1 MIVVERQNEIQV
13 FNEIIEYNFKPV
25 TEKPASVITVEV
37 GIQLVS
43 LWALATMAVN
53 IWRFCTG
60 C

>member
-1 MIVVERQNEIQV
+1 MMIAEKQDDRQI
-13 FNEIIEYNFKPV
+13 FDEIIEYNFKP
-25 TEKPASVITVEV
+25 TSEKSASVIAVEV

-53 IWRFCTG
+53 VWRFCTG

>member
-1 MIVVERQNEIQV
+1 MMLAQLQDERQA
-13 FNEIIEYNFKPV
+13 FDEIIEYNFKPV
-25 TEKPASVITVEV
+25 VEKSASVIAVEV

-53 IWRFCTG
+53 LWRFCTG

>member
-1 MIVVERQNEIQV
+1 MIVVERHDEKRI
-13 FNEIIEYNFKPV
+13 FDEIIEYNFRPII
-25 TEKPASVITVEV
+25 EKSASVVAVEV

-43 LWALATMAVN
+43 LWALAAMAVN